1 MSSDEAN
8 NENFDSLRHE
18 DIEEEDDKLLDSA
31 ADDFFDSPG
40 NATSEADPQE
50 PPQVI
55 DPFPL
60 RRIRPLLPERE
71 KADGNIVADDKDKGD
86 EDVTTEGGGGG
97 GGGGGGVV
105 ISEMSVERANACKE
119 TGNKHFA
126 SNELELAAN
135 DYTDALRLCPRGDEF
150 AKDRAIFYCNRAA
163 CALAL
168 SPPRY
173 EDAIYDCDRALEL
186 KPDYAKAL
194 ARRSLALEAT
204 SALDEA
210 LADQQALL
218 KVSEGSSLV
227 QKVTGEVARL
237 QALVTERDEKLK
249 NEMLDKL
256 KGLGNS
262 LLGNFGL
269 SLDNFKAVKDETTG
283 SYSISFQR

>member
-1 MSSDEAN
+1 MSSSKDEN
-8 NENFDSLRHE
+8 DYSLRHE
-18 DIEEEDDKLLDSA
+18 DTFEHDDQLLDSA
-31 ADDFFDSPG
+31 ADEFFESPSVIPG
-40 NATSEADPQE
+40 NITSEADPQE

-71 KADGNIVADDKDKGD
+71 KADGNIVADDKD
-86 EDVTTEGGGGG
+86 EE
-97 GGGGGGVV
+97 VV

-119 TGNKHFA
+119 SGNKHFA

-150 AKDRAIFYCNRAA
+150 AKERAIFYCNRAA

-218 KVSEGSSLV
+218 KVSEGPSLI